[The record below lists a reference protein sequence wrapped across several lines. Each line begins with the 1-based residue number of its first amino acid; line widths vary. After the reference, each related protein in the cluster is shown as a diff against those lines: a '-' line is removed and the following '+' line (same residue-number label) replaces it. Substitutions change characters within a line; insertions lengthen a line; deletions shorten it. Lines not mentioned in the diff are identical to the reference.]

1 MVKVGNLTDAY
12 GLGQYQMK
20 ELNFFYCLEKKEIQ
34 TNQQTNF
41 TKIHIPPVLGF

>member
-20 ELNFFYCLEKKEIQ
+20 ELNFFTVLRRKRYKQINKQ
-34 TNQQTNF
+34 TLLKYTFLQF
-41 TKIHIPPVLGF
+41 